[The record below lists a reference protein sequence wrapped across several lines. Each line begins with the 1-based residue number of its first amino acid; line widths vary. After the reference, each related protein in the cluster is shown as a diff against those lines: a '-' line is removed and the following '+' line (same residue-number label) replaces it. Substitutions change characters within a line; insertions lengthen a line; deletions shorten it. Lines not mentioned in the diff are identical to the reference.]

1 MRIVMFGP
9 PGSGKGTHGEMLAEK
24 LGIPHISTGE
34 RLRNEAK
41 KGTEL
46 GKRIRNTMDSGNF
59 VDDKTMLEVLEIAIA
74 GAENGYILDGYPR
87 NMAQAEALER
97 ISAPA
102 RVIFI
107 DVAESVIIAR
117 FANRLICR
125 KCEAIFGLDN
135 MPSEKKCPKD
145 DGELYRRPDDS
156 PEAVKK
162 RLVDYRAQT
171 LPLIRFYE
179 NKGIL
184 LKVSIEKEAPM
195 AEVYERIV
203 SAMKIR

>member
-24 LGIPHISTGE
+24 LGIPHISTVE

-125 KCEAIFGLDN
+125 KSEAIFGLDN
-135 MPSEKKCPKD
+135 MPCEKKCPKD
-145 DGELYRRPDDS
+145 DGELYRRPYDS

-195 AEVYERIV
+195 AEV
-203 SAMKIR
+203 